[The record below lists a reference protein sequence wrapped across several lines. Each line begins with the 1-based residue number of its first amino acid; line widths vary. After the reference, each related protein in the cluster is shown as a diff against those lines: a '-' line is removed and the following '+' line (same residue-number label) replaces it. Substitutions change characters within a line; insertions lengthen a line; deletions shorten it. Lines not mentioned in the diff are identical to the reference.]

1 MHDGRWGEEGGAFFD
16 VILMRQKMCNRWI
29 IDAMAKDVGT
39 SVERDAI
46 LMHQRKGCGVM
57 GQHTGDAMVIHR
69 EGEYE
74 GQEVRKEM
82 RY

>member
-46 LMHQRKGCGVM
+46 LMHQK
-57 GQHTGDAMVIHR
+57 
-69 EGEYE
+69 
-74 GQEVRKEM
+74 K
-82 RY
+82 